1 MTFVMAGPLFSF
13 LFVKCLFGHC
23 HFLSLN
29 FVMFIVEA
37 PLVLSG
43 LLLQE
48 NTPNHETQPDFASIY
63 THSHAKA
70 TGMPF
75 A

>member
-13 LFVKCLFGHC
+13 LFVKCLFGHR
-23 HFLSLN
+23 HLLSLH
-29 FVMFIVEA
+29 FVMFIVKA
-37 PLVLSG
+37 LLVLSG
-43 LLLQE
+43 PLLQE
-48 NTPNHETQPDFASIY
+48 NTPNHETQPGFASIH